1 MAYCLAAARA
11 AADGAAAL
19 AAADGAAALAAADGA
34 AALAAADGA
43 ATAAAGVGV
52 ARPEQA
58 PTMTAIAASAA
69 TLRVRLVRFMR
80 LDSSILR
87 PDALIWSAGR
97 AVSLRRSRVIAG
109 LPTSLLFGRTG
120 EPPRMLL
127 VRNFHDGDRAD
138 DGPGSN
144 GTLGAADGHHPN

>member
-1 MAYCLAAARA
+1 MVYCL
-11 AADGAAAL
+11 AAAL

-43 ATAAAGVGV
+43 ATDAAGVGV
-52 ARPEQA
+52 ALPEQA

-109 LPTSLLFGRTG
+109 LPTSLSVSYTHLRAHETVLDLVC
-120 EPPRMLL
+120 RLL
-127 VRNFHDGDRAD
+127 LEKKKKK
-138 DGPGSN
+138 
-144 GTLGAADGHHPN
+144 TTQ